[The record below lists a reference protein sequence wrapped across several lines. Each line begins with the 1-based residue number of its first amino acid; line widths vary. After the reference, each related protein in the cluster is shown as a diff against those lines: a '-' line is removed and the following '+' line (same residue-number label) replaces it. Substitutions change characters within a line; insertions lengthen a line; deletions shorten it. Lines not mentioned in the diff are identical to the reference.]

1 MKKIAIITVF
11 LIVVGAAINAQAAS
25 VTFNPHEVVLQ
36 VEPGQRGRAFIAVDG
51 YSDKP
56 YTLYFL
62 LGQKRKNNNIP
73 SGWLASAYLWLESK
87 ADGTSSNS
95 TVLIVD
101 VPSDAKPGTY
111 SALLEL
117 NDMRSSEP
125 IVSKG
130 VNFTI
135 EVPDPKTKKW
145 LSDAR

>member
-1 MKKIAIITVF
+1 MKKITIITILF
-11 LIVVGAAINAQAAS
+11 IVIGVAMNAQAAS
-25 VTFNPHEVVLQ
+25 VNFNPHEVLMQ
-36 VEPGQRGRAFIAVDG
+36 VAPGQRGRVHISVDG

-87 ADGTSSNS
+87 AGGTSSNA
-95 TVLIVD
+95 TVLIVE
-101 VPSDAKPGTY
+101 VPPNAKPGTY
-111 SALLEL
+111 SALLEPF
-117 NDMRSSEP
+117 DMRSSEP

-135 EVPDPKTKKW
+135 EVPDRR